1 VRWMQRIQMKAWM
14 LFRRQSATARL
25 NQELRFHL
33 EQQVAENVAQGM
45 NPEEARAAALRLF
58 GNPTL
63 LREEAQSTW
72 SWNWLGKARRDIR
85 YGVRTLRR
93 SPGFALV
100 AITVMALGIG
110 ATTSL
115 FTVVRS
121 VLLKPLP
128 FHDPDKLVMVYEHFR
143 DFEKTGGDG
152 YNTVSPGDFYDWR
165 EKTNG
170 FQDMAAWR
178 RAGFNLT
185 GDHAELPEVVAAVA
199 GSWNL
204 FSVLGVQ
211 PALGRTFVADEDR
224 PGATG
229 VVMLSWSLFQRR
241 FGGNPSIVGKQ
252 IRLDT
257 NPYTVIGVLPRW
269 FTYPDDT
276 VQLWISYSSTFP
288 VAGVLPHD
296 IHQSYVVARLKS
308 SVSAEAATK
317 QVSALQYQIH
327 MENLDKPV
335 AEDAVSRPMI
345 DDVVGDA
352 KTPLLAL
359 LGAVGCMLL
368 IACLNVSNLLV
379 ARCAARRKEVAIR
392 GALGGSRITLIREQM
407 TESLLICL
415 AGGALGL
422 LLSFS
427 ATEWLAS
434 HWRDLPRA
442 DAIHIDSGVLA
453 FSIALVF
460 VSALLAGLLPAISST
475 GKGLL
480 AALQDSSRS
489 IGGSASRA
497 GLRRMLLTAEI
508 TLTVI
513 LLVSAGL
520 LFKSFLHLRM
530 SELGCL
536 TDNVLT
542 IKYELPE
549 KQYDKPEMVIA
560 FHESLLERVR
570 RLPGVLA
577 AGLVSA
583 PPGGG
588 HEDDY
593 VFTIPEHPSQGSMLE
608 QDALYRTADPGYFAA
623 LQIPLVSGRFFT
635 DQERLDRAQYVII
648 NRRLAN
654 QNFSGESPLGKHI
667 SMVWHGKLEIYQIVG
682 VVGDTL
688 HDVAAPTMATIYL
701 PILSGI
707 PERTSGATIVVHT
720 SGDPLSLS
728 VPVQKQVAALDPALP
743 VHDVLTMQQIV
754 GQATAS
760 QSFSSTLVL
769 AFAMLSLLLAAV
781 GLYGVLS
788 YLVSK
793 RVKEIGIRIALGAQR
808 REVLRLVLMDGLRPV
823 FLGLV
828 LGSGG
833 GAVAGLLIKSMLY
846 GTRPMDP
853 AVFAAMVSS
862 LLLTALAASAAPALR
877 ACRIEP
883 TQALRTE

>member
-1 VRWMQRIQMKAWM
+1 M
-14 LFRRQSATARL
+14 LFRRWRETERL
-25 NQELRFHL
+25 QRELEFHL
-33 EQQVAENVAQGM
+33 EQQIAENVGRGLNA
-45 NPEEARAAALRLF
+45 EEARAAALRLF

-63 LREEAQSTW
+63 LREEARSTW
-72 SWNWLGKARRDIR
+72 SWNWLGKAWRDIR

-115 FTVVRS
+115 FTIVRS

-143 DFEKTGGDG
+143 DAANMGSTP
-152 YNTVSPGDFYDWR
+152 YNVVSPGDFYDWR

-178 RAGFNLT
+178 WWGCNLT
-185 GDHAELPEVVAAVA
+185 GDHAELPEVVAAAA

-204 FSVLGVQ
+204 FTLLGVQ
-211 PALGRTFVADEDR
+211 PAYGRTFVAEEDH
-224 PGATG
+224 PGASS
-229 VVMLSWSLFQRR
+229 VVLLSWSLFQRR

-257 NPYTVIGVLPRW
+257 KPYIVIGVLPKW
-269 FTYPDDT
+269 FTYPDTT
-276 VQLWISYSSTFP
+276 VQMWIPYSSNFP
-288 VAGVLPHD
+288 TDKALPHD
-296 IHQSYVVARLKS
+296 MHQSYVVARLKNGIG
-308 SVSAEAATK
+308 AEAATR
-317 QVSALQYQIH
+317 QISALQYGIH
-327 MENLDKPV
+327 TQNLGRPV
-335 AEDAVSRPMI
+335 AEDALSRPML
-345 DDVVGDA
+345 DDVVQDA
-352 KTPLLAL
+352 KTPLLVL

-379 ARCAARRKEVAIR
+379 ARGAARRKEVAIR
-392 GALGGSRITLIREQM
+392 GALGGSRMTLIREQM

-415 AGGALGL
+415 AGGALGV

-442 DAIHIDSGVLA
+442 DAIHIDGVVLA

-460 VSALLAGLLPAISST
+460 LSALLAGLLPAISST

-497 GLRRMLLTAEI
+497 GLRKTLLTAEI
-508 TLTVI
+508 ALTVI

-530 SELGCL
+530 SDLGCL

-542 IKYELPE
+542 IKYGLPE
-549 KQYDKPEMVIA
+549 KQYDKPETVIA

-577 AGLVSA
+577 AGLVST

-588 HEDDY
+588 YGGDL
-593 VFTIPEHPSQGSMLE
+593 VFTIPEHPSQGAMLE
-608 QDALYRTADPGYFAA
+608 QDAVHRAVDPGYFTAM
-623 LQIPLVSGRFFT
+623 QIPLLSGRFFT
-635 DQERLDRAQYVII
+635 DQERLERTRYVII
-648 NRRLAN
+648 SRKFAD
-654 QNFSGESPLGKHI
+654 QYFPAESPLGKHVN
-667 SMVWHGKLEIYQIVG
+667 MPWTGKPENYEIIG

-688 HDVAAPTMATIYL
+688 YEVGAPVKAMIYF

-707 PERTSGATIVVHT
+707 PNVASGATIVVHT
-720 SGDPLSLS
+720 SGEPLLLS

-743 VHDVLTMQQIV
+743 VYDVLTMQQIV

-760 QSFSSTLVL
+760 QSFSTTLVL

-788 YLVSK
+788 YLVSQ
-793 RVKEIGIRIALGAQR
+793 RVTEIGIRIALGAQR
-808 REVLRLVLMDGLRPV
+808 GEVLRLVLMDGLRPV
-823 FLGLV
+823 FVGLV

-833 GAVAGLLIKSMLY
+833 GLAAGLLIKSMLY

-862 LLLTALAASAAPALR
+862 LLLTALAASTVPALR